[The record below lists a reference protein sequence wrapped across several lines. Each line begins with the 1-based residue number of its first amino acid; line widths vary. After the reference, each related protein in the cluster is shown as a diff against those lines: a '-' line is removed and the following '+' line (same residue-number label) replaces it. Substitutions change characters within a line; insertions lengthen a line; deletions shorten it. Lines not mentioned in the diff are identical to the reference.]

1 MQQEQAKAA
10 TIAASAASPSSSSA
24 DSSGGG
30 RRWPTPAVMK
40 ALLASYEMTVH
51 RFPTFLRCLEGGGGM
66 DGDGEGVVGR
76 GGKARA
82 AGGVEGW
89 ETSRMNFGTSG
100 WRLLGDAG
108 GAGAGAA
115 EGKKQK

>member
-1 MQQEQAKAA
+1 MRQEQAKTTAAAAA
-10 TIAASAASPSSSSA
+10 TASPS
-24 DSSGGG
+24 DGG

-51 RFPTFLRCLEGGGGM
+51 RFPTFLRCL
-66 DGDGEGVVGR
+66 DGDGEGA
-76 GGKARA
+76 GGGGSKAR

-100 WRLLGDAG
+100 WRLLGNGD
-108 GAGAGAA
+108 GATGAA
-115 EGKKQK
+115 ADGKKHK